1 MVDEIKNPSIDPEIQ
16 HLFTLVS
23 EEVFPPAFPGWHAQI
38 LISLQNC
45 HTTLTLFDAG
55 IQSLLTPEMRWVESL
70 GSLQTAPPSHLS
82 ARQMRA
88 ELASKRI
95 LGHHYLVDAI
105 LAEVVVGK
113 VLNEALFSQL
123 KAITV
128 FACLALMFLKGDNA
142 IEKDATIDEA
152 LRSVRLMASTERR
165 QVVATALSQINF
177 IQPIGSLLKE
187 IKAQREQF
195 KNIKSVSIHSIAIEA
210 VLQRLYQ
217 ARQKQE
223 RHVSR
228 ESRTPLQYSVVA
240 SAVEAVDEH
249 NELLLLRDVSRRRGR
264 VKRLPW
270 EEEEEQSLVAQ
281 TQTLLVSNRH
291 HDLMDLEVRRWQS
304 QSVAAVMSMRNLLL
318 PCSAWLATHEQVRR
332 LVAALLKQFC
342 GLDNPAAGWN
352 LLQLVMGMSD
362 ESIRALPIWRTTK
375 LVMPK
380 QGLRRESLDGQ
391 DQNRDGLWLVSSCVW
406 LQRYI
411 EVSQSR
417 VHKKL
422 RSLLPSVDLF
432 LMLPLPGEMLTL
444 FSRTTGRA
452 IERAA
457 LMQSLAE
464 ANHSAGTD
472 ITLRQLK
479 KYMQV
484 WLVRQGVDSAVVGI
498 LRAQTAQQCSP
509 IAYSHLDIKPI
520 LTVWTGYLSAL
531 GLPVNLGG
539 GASAGSAVG
548 SALYPRQH
556 EIKALLSKFQ
566 SVVRTDCLKRPRKLN
581 DFIHV
586 HNFRVRHCLLIM
598 HLSTAARPVT
608 EMYGRRA
615 DYCLTSRFILL
626 EDKEG
631 RSVSSAR
638 LVPLGVRAV
647 AQLQVWETYLHSV
660 AASRIEGFSHLAEA
674 AKQALDSSGPLFFWA
689 EPSLE
694 SPSTVEAVSITPSN
708 MQEKF
713 DSLFPLAPNWHRHA
727 VRSHLAAQQ
736 APAYLIDALM
746 GHEEMGGEFCHQY
759 SHAALSELFVLSDIL
774 DRWHESLQ
782 LEIFDGWSIR

>member
-1 MVDEIKNPSIDPEIQ
+1 MVDEINNPSISPEPQ
-16 HLFTLVS
+16 HVFALVS
-23 EEVFPPAFPGWHAQI
+23 EEVFPPVFPAWHAQI
-38 LISLQNC
+38 LISLRNC
-45 HTTLTLFDAG
+45 CTTLALFDAG
-55 IQSLLTPEMRWVESL
+55 IQTLLTPEMKWVESL
-70 GSLQTAPPSHLS
+70 DSLQTAPPSHLS

-88 ELASKRI
+88 VLASKRI
-95 LGHHYLVDAI
+95 LGRHYLVDAI

-113 VLNEALFSQL
+113 VLNEELFSQL

-128 FACLALMFLKGDNA
+128 FACLALMFLKGDKA
-142 IEKDATIDEA
+142 TEKDATIDEA
-152 LRSVRLMASTERR
+152 LRSVRLMANTERR

-177 IQPIGSLLKE
+177 TQPIETLLKE

-195 KNIKSVSIHSIAIEA
+195 TNIKSVSIHSIAIEA

-228 ESRTPLQYSVVA
+228 EPRAYLQYSVAA
-240 SAVEAVDEH
+240 SEIGGVDEH
-249 NELLLLRDVSRRRGR
+249 NELVLLRDVSRRRDSK
-264 VKRLPW
+264 KRLPW
-270 EEEEEQSLVAQ
+270 EDDEEHSLVAQ

-291 HDLMDLEVRRWQS
+291 HDLMDLGVRRWQS
-304 QSVAAVMSMRNLLL
+304 QSVAAVMSMRSLLL
-318 PCSAWLATHEQVRR
+318 PCNAWLATHDQVRR
-332 LVAALLKQFC
+332 LVASLLKQFRDL
-342 GLDNPAAGWN
+342 GNPAAGWN
-352 LLQLVMGMSD
+352 LLQLAMGMSD

-380 QGLRRESLDGQ
+380 QGLRRKSPDGQ
-391 DQNRDGLWLVSSCVW
+391 DQNRDGLWLEPSRAW
-406 LQRYI
+406 WQRYI

-422 RSLLPSVDLF
+422 HSLLPGVDLF
-432 LMLPLPGEMLTL
+432 LLLPLPDVMLTL
-444 FSRTTGRA
+444 LSRSKGGV
-452 IERAA
+452 IERGE
-457 LMQSLAE
+457 LMKSLAE

-472 ITLRQLK
+472 MTLRQLK
-479 KYMQV
+479 NYMRV

-509 IAYSHLDIKPI
+509 IAYSHLAIKQI
-520 LTVWTGYLSAL
+520 LAVWTGYLSAL
-531 GLPVNLGG
+531 GLPVNPGG
-539 GASAGSAVG
+539 GAGAGGAVG
-548 SALYPRQH
+548 SALYPLQD
-556 EIKALLSKFQ
+556 EIKALLGKFQ
-566 SVVRTDCLKRPRKLN
+566 SVVGKDCLTRPRKLK

-586 HNFRVRHCLLIM
+586 HNLRVRQCLLIM

-608 EMYGRRA
+608 EMYGRRS
-615 DYCLTSRFILL
+615 DYCLTSRLIRL

-647 AQLQVWETYLHSV
+647 AQLQVWETYLHSL
-660 AASRIEGFSHLAEA
+660 AASRIEAFSLLVEA

-689 EPSLE
+689 EPSLK
-694 SPSTVEAVSITPSN
+694 SSSILEAVSITPSN

-713 DSLFPLAPNWHRHA
+713 DSIFPLAPNWHRHA

-746 GHEEMGGEFCHQY
+746 GHEEMGAELCHQY
-759 SHAALSELFVLSDIL
+759 SNAALSELFVLSDIL
-774 DRWHESLQ
+774 DRWHESLE